1 MRFAPGDSQHLV
13 RRLGGVW
20 CRNERLE
27 IETHMPLLER
37 LPAWVV
43 PNDVSVENEVAEFRD
58 MPLEQKLRFSRS
70 LCREAAIVIA
80 SRADASRIWAW
91 VDPLPES
98 TIAAFE
104 RLGIRGPGMPS

>member
-1 MRFAPGDSQHLV
+1 M
-13 RRLGGVW
+13 
-20 CRNERLE
+20 
-27 IETHMPLLER
+27 
-37 LPAWVV
+37 
-43 PNDVSVENEVAEFRD
+43 ENEVAEFRD